1 MSRMAVWKERLGGT
15 GFGSADQPEHWAW
28 TDRSKM
34 ADGLRCAEFKGAG
47 QGGAGQG
54 GAGQG
59 GAGQKTAAVRKILAR
74 EALTRKAQTFAQ
86 TFAREQVSEYGRRP

>member
-1 MSRMAVWKERLGGT
+1 MLLYFDPMSRMAVWKERLGGT

-47 QGGAGQG
+47 LRLEVLDWLGYA
-54 GAGQG
+54 
-59 GAGQKTAAVRKILAR
+59 
-74 EALTRKAQTFAQ
+74 
-86 TFAREQVSEYGRRP
+86 